1 MGINYNAGLSVM
13 LQGKDGYEE
22 FKGKSILML
31 GNQITW
37 IRRDVLREI
46 FQRCEFKY
54 DKQILDL
61 DDLDYGKDRV
71 DSYEL
76 FHLMGFTKVLSSDVS
91 SYEGADIIFDL
102 SKDLPEDLVEQFDY
116 IYDGGTLEHIFNV
129 PKALNNI
136 GAMCKIG
143 GTIIHDV
150 PCNNW
155 IDHGFYSFSPTAF
168 IDYYQVNKYKINTI
182 FLIGVQNLSLEQ
194 VNVLSPDCRYNDM
207 NSWAKKYAPSCET
220 LCVCSVQKRENSTND
235 KFPDMQ
241 YLYVKINEEMHR
253 YELKTRIEDFRLYL
267 EEKKDCRIGIYG
279 SGITAEK
286 LLNIKEIRE
295 HTIGIY
301 EKEAKSKYI
310 IGGEEYKSL
319 DINKVAEEKIDAIL
333 IGSEKKEVIDIIR
346 RRIRKIKELG
356 ITIF

>member
-1 MGINYNAGLSVM
+1 M
-13 LQGKDGYEE
+13 
-22 FKGKSILML
+22 
-31 GNQITW
+31 
-37 IRRDVLREI
+37 
-46 FQRCEFKY
+46 
-54 DKQILDL
+54 
-61 DDLDYGKDRV
+61 
-71 DSYEL
+71 
-76 FHLMGFTKVLSSDVS
+76 
-91 SYEGADIIFDL
+91 
-102 SKDLPEDLVEQFDY
+102 
-116 IYDGGTLEHIFNV
+116 
-129 PKALNNI
+129 
-136 GAMCKIG
+136 
-143 GTIIHDV
+143 
-150 PCNNW
+150 
-155 IDHGFYSFSPTAF
+155 
-168 IDYYQVNKYKINTI
+168 
-182 FLIGVQNLSLEQ
+182 
-194 VNVLSPDCRYNDM
+194 
-207 NSWAKKYAPSCET
+207 
-220 LCVCSVQKRENSTND
+220 QKRENSTND

>member
-13 LQGKDGYEE
+13 LQGKDGYED
-22 FKGKSILML
+22 FQGKSILML
-31 GNQITW
+31 GNQFPW
-37 IRRDVLREI
+37 VNRDMLREI

-54 DKQILDL
+54 NRQILDL
-61 DDLDYGKDRV
+61 DDPDYGEDGL

-76 FHLMGFTKVLSSDVS
+76 FHLMGFSKVLSLDIS

-102 SKDLPEDLVEQFDY
+102 SKDLPEDLVGQFDY

-143 GTIIHDV
+143 GIIIHDV

-168 IDYYQVNKYKINTI
+168 IDYYQVNKYKINNI

-194 VNVLSPDCRYNDM
+194 VNVISPDCRYNDM
-207 NSWAKKYAPSCET
+207 NSWAKKYAAGCET

-267 EEKKDCRIGIYG
+267 KEKSNCRIGIYG

-286 LLNIKEIRE
+286 LLNIEEIRE
-295 HTIGIY
+295 HTVGIY
-301 EKEAKSKYI
+301 EKDGKSNYI
-310 IGGEEYKSL
+310 IGGREYQYLNIDK
-319 DINKVAEEKIDAIL
+319 IAEEKIDAVL
-333 IGSEKKEVIDIIR
+333 IASEKRDVINIIR